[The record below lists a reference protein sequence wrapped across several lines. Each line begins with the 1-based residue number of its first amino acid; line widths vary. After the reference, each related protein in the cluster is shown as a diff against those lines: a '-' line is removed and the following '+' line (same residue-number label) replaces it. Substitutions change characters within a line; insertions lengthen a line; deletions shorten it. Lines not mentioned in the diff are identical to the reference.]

1 MTDGEEPT
9 SSTRPHVLGLIALA
23 VAAVGF
29 IFACIPFIPVIAWV
43 LLPIA
48 FVLSIVALFM
58 KGAKWP
64 AITGLVVSIVGT
76 IVAAL
81 VFFFIVSSTLTDAFD
96 EVEDAIAEA
105 SEAAEAPNEASEP
118 VEEPAP
124 GDLGTLS
131 FGATNVWEDGV
142 ELSVAEPQPYTPSEF
157 AAGADQASNIVFSIT
172 ITNNSTENLEPT
184 PFPRLSSGGQEAT
197 QIFDVSGEGE
207 DVGIPPT
214 TVILP
219 GQSVT
224 WQSAW
229 SVSDPNA
236 LTMQIAPSFEYED
249 AIFTNIQ

>member
-1 MTDGEEPT
+1 MTDGEEPAPT
-9 SSTRPHVLGLIALA
+9 KPHVLGIIALA

-29 IFACIPFIPVIAWV
+29 IFACIPFVPVIAWV

-64 AITGLVVSIVGT
+64 AITGLIVSIVGT

-96 EVEDAIAEA
+96 EVQDAIAEA

-118 VEEPAP
+118 AEEPAP

-131 FGATNVWEDGV
+131 FGETNVWEDGV

-157 AAGADQASNIVFSIT
+157 AAGADQANNIVFSIT

-184 PFPRLSSGGQEAT
+184 PFPRVSSGGQEAT